1 MRRSTS
7 ASKRAR
13 SPTESPQPD
22 SISPKRQERRPPTA
36 APLSRD
42 HSLTRDTQSEPPM
55 LPLGKMPAFLQ
66 LSEEE
71 TLQKF
76 KELNWL
82 ERTRAAD
89 GRTTEN
95 SKWARCDEDKTA
107 GLDRFGDIFVW
118 KNNRVKLHVP
128 EEMNDYINASPITMK
143 SHRTPLESKYIAM
156 QGPKKCTTDHVWRMA
171 WHELASPAVV
181 VMLTDERGYPYFPST
196 ASQTL
201 SINTAD
207 EFGDGFLGTV
217 TCEGDAELSDD
228 GATEIRKLVLRVEG
242 EEEEKVI
249 WHLLYTQ
256 WPDFGIPAENETAS
270 LLNLIAL
277 TKEKN
282 ASPTN
287 PKIVHCRAGVGRSG
301 TFIALDQLLGELE
314 AGAFP
319 GDRGGGAGGAGA
331 GGGVEAFRRDDPV
344 FEAVNSLRMQR
355 PNMVQAVP
363 QYRFIYEVLK
373 RVWEEKYARKVGE
386 VGEMGRPR
394 STGGVPT
401 AKDLRVVDAEDVFTE

>member
-13 SPTESPQPD
+13 SPTDSPQPD
-22 SISPKRQERRPPTA
+22 SISPKRHERQPPTS
-36 APLSRD
+36 APMSRD
-42 HSLTRDTQSEPPM
+42 QSLTRDTQSEPPA

-71 TLQKF
+71 TFQKF

-89 GRTTEN
+89 GRTNED
-95 SKWARCDEDKTA
+95 SKWARCDADMTA

-118 KNNRVKLHVP
+118 KNNRVKLQVP

-143 SHRTPLESKYIAM
+143 SPRTPLQSKYIAM
-156 QGPKKCTTDHVWRMA
+156 QGPKQSTTDHVWRMA
-171 WHELASPAVV
+171 WHELASPAVI
-181 VMLTDERGYPYFPST
+181 VMLTDDKGYPYFPSS

-201 SINTAD
+201 PLNTID

-228 GATEIRKLVLRVEG
+228 GATEIRKLVMRVEG

-282 ASPTN
+282 AGPTN

-301 TFIALDQLLGELE
+301 TFIALDHLLGELE

-319 GDRGGGAGGAGA
+319 GDRRGGG
-331 GGGVEAFRRDDPV
+331 GGGQLEAFRREDPV
-344 FEAVNSLRMQR
+344 FDAVNSLRMQR

-373 RVWEEKYARKVGE
+373 RVWEDKYGRKLGE
-386 VGEMGRPR
+386 VGGSGRPR
-394 STGGVPT
+394 SVGGLPT
-401 AKDLRVVDAEDVFTE
+401 AKVLRLSDAEDVFTD

>member
-22 SISPKRQERRPPTA
+22 SISTKRQERQPPTSE
-36 APLSRD
+36 PLSRD
-42 HSLTRDTQSEPPM
+42 HSLTRDSQSEPPA
-55 LPLGKMPAFLQ
+55 LPLGKMPTFLQ

-71 TLQKF
+71 TFQKF

-89 GRTTEN
+89 GRTTED
-95 SKWARCDEDKTA
+95 SKWARCDADLTA
-107 GLDRFGDIFVW
+107 GRDRFGDIFVW

-128 EEMNDYINASPITMK
+128 DEMNDYINASPITMK
-143 SHRTPLESKYIAM
+143 SHRTPLQSKYIAM
-156 QGPKKCTTDHVWRMA
+156 QGPKQSTTDHVWRMA
-171 WHELASPAVV
+171 WHELASPALI
-181 VMLTDERGYPYFPST
+181 VMLTDDKGYPYFPSS

-201 SINTAD
+201 PINTID

-217 TCEGDAELSDD
+217 TCEGDAELSAD
-228 GATEIRKLVLRVEG
+228 GATEIRKLVMRVEG
-242 EEEEKVI
+242 EQKEKVI

-277 TKEKN
+277 SKEKN
-282 ASPTN
+282 ATPTN

-301 TFIALDQLLGELE
+301 TFIALDHLLGELE

-319 GDRGGGAGGAGA
+319 GDRGGGGGGAF
-331 GGGVEAFRRDDPV
+331 EAFRRDDPV
-344 FEAVNSLRMQR
+344 FDAVNSLRMQR

-373 RVWEEKYARKVGE
+373 RVWEDKYGRKLGE
-386 VGEMGRPR
+386 AGGRGRPR
-394 STGGVPT
+394 GSGAVPT
-401 AKDLRVVDAEDVFTE
+401 AKVLRLVDAEDVFTE